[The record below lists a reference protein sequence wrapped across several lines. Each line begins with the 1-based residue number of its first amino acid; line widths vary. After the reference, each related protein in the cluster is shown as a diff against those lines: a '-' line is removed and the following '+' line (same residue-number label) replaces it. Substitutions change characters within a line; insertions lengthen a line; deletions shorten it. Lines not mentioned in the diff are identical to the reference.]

1 MADISMSY
9 YALEDLASDIGQ
21 LKEQLNA
28 AKEELNQLIS
38 TTDGRWKGCAQL
50 EFAAAYDKLR
60 PKLQS
65 MNDVLEC
72 YQAELQRTME
82 REKETEHLSALH
94 F

>member
-50 EFAAAYDKLR
+50 EFAAG
-60 PKLQS
+60 
-65 MNDVLEC
+65 V
-72 YQAELQRTME
+72 
-82 REKETEHLSALH
+82 
-94 F
+94 